1 MANQKTMKNLR
12 NLLILILIS
21 VIVLPSCKKDL
32 VEKFEQNKTTEKV
45 IAKNTSEVK
54 APENFKWSTS
64 RTIKLTANG
73 IVGDARVSVL
83 RVEATDGTVLF
94 TKLQKVKESVDLTL
108 EVPARYEKVNVV
120 FGGMQKTYDTKSGKA
135 ELTFN

>member
-1 MANQKTMKNLR
+1 MKNLR
-12 NLLILILIS
+12 NLSILILTS
-21 VIVLPSCKKDL
+21 VILLPSCKKGL

-54 APENFKWSTS
+54 APENFKWNTN
-64 RTIKLTANG
+64 RTIKFTANP
-73 IVGDARVSVL
+73 IEGDARVSVL

-120 FGGMQKTYDTKSGKA
+120 FGSIQKTYDTKSGKA

>member
-1 MANQKTMKNLR
+1 MTNSITMKNIR
-12 NLLILILIS
+12 NLFILIFTS
-21 VIVLPSCKKDL
+21 VILLPSCKKDL
-32 VEKFEQNKTTEKV
+32 VEKFEQNKNTSKV
-45 IAKNTSEVK
+45 EAKNTSEVK
-54 APENFKWSTS
+54 APENFKWNTN
-64 RTIKLTANG
+64 RTIKITANP
-73 IVGDARVSVL
+73 IVGDARVAVL
-83 RVEATDGTVLF
+83 KVEATDGTVLF

>member
-1 MANQKTMKNLR
+1 
-12 NLLILILIS
+12 
-21 VIVLPSCKKDL
+21 LPSCKKDL
-32 VEKFEQNKTTEKV
+32 VEKFDQNKTTEKV

-54 APENFKWSTS
+54 APENFKWNTN
-64 RTIKLTANG
+64 RTIKFTANP

-94 TKLQKVKESVDLTL
+94 TKLQKVKESVELTL

-120 FGGMQKTYDTKSGKA
+120 FGGMQKTYDTKSGKV

>member
-1 MANQKTMKNLR
+1 MTNSITMKNIR
-12 NLLILILIS
+12 NLFILIFTS
-21 VIVLPSCKKDL
+21 VILLPSCKKDL

-54 APENFKWSTS
+54 APENFKWNTN
-64 RTIKLTANG
+64 RTIKITANP
-73 IVGDARVSVL
+73 IVGDARVAVL
-83 RVEATDGTVLF
+83 KVEATDGTVLF

-135 ELTFN
+135 ELSFN